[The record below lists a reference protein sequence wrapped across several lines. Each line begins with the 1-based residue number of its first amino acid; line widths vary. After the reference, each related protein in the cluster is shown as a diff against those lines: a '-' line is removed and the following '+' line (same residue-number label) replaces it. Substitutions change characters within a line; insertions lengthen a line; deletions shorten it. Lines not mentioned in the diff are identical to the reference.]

1 MNTVVITAGRNIG
14 GDPMNASEWMRLRE
28 TLGRVLESVDA
39 DIYTRDALGIGE
51 WTEETGRVIREE
63 SVTYVGSVQ
72 EEKIAALK
80 ERIQVI
86 AKEYAQDAIA
96 LIVGQSILVK
106 GI

>member
-1 MNTVVITAGRNIG
+1 
-14 GDPMNASEWMRLRE
+14 MNASEWMRLRE

-51 WTEETGRVIREE
+51 WTEETGRVICEE

-72 EEKIAALK
+72 EEKIIALQ
-80 ERIQVI
+80 ERIQII
-86 AKEYAQDAIA
+86 AQEYAQDAIA

>member
-1 MNTVVITAGRNIG
+1 
-14 GDPMNASEWMRLRE
+14 MNASEWMRLRE

-72 EEKIAALK
+72 EEKIIALQ

-86 AKEYAQDAIA
+86 AQEYAQDAIA

>member
-1 MNTVVITAGRNIG
+1 
-14 GDPMNASEWMRLRE
+14 MNASEWMRLRE

-51 WTEETGRVIREE
+51 WTEETGRVIHEE

-80 ERIQVI
+80 ERIKII
-86 AKEYAQDAIA
+86 AQEYAQDAIA

-106 GI
+106 GL

>member
-1 MNTVVITAGRNIG
+1 M
-14 GDPMNASEWMRLRE
+14 
-28 TLGRVLESVDA
+28 
-39 DIYTRDALGIGE
+39 
-51 WTEETGRVIREE
+51 
-63 SVTYVGSVQ
+63 TYVGSVQ

-80 ERIQVI
+80 ERIQII

>member
-1 MNTVVITAGRNIG
+1 
-14 GDPMNASEWMRLRE
+14 MNASEWMQLRQ

-39 DIYTRDALGIGE
+39 DIYTRDALGVGE

-80 ERIQVI
+80 ERIQII
-86 AKEYAQDAIA
+86 AQEYAQDAIA

>member
-1 MNTVVITAGRNIG
+1 M
-14 GDPMNASEWMRLRE
+14 DASEWMRLRE

-39 DIYTRDALGIGE
+39 DIYTRDALGVGE
-51 WTEETGRVIREE
+51 WTEETGRVIHEE

-80 ERIQVI
+80 ERIKII
-86 AKEYAQDAIA
+86 AQEYAQDAIA

-106 GI
+106 GL

>member
-1 MNTVVITAGRNIG
+1 MSTVVITAGRNIG
-14 GDPMNASEWMRLRE
+14 GDPMNAIEWMRLRE

-39 DIYTRDALGIGE
+39 DIYTRDALGVGE
-51 WTEETGRVIREE
+51 WTEETGRVIHEE

-80 ERIQVI
+80 ERIKII
-86 AKEYAQDAIA
+86 AQEYAQDAIA

>member
-1 MNTVVITAGRNIG
+1 MG
-14 GDPMNASEWMRLRE
+14 ASEWMRLRE

-39 DIYTRDALGIGE
+39 DIYTRDALGVGE
-51 WTEETGRVIREE
+51 WTEETGRVIHEE

-80 ERIQVI
+80 ERIKII
-86 AKEYAQDAIA
+86 AQEYAQDAIA

-106 GI
+106 GL